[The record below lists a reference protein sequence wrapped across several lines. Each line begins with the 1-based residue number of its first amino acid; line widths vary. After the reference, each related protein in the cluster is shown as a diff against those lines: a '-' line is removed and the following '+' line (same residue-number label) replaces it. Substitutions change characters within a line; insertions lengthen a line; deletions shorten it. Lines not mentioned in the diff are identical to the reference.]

1 MKNTKILLLE
11 AIHPIAV
18 KQLKKAGYTDIELL
32 GGSLAEEDLIEKIK
46 DVNYIGIRSRT
57 QLNKKVLAAAKNLK
71 AIACFCIGTNQVDLE
86 EAQKLGIPVFNAPFS
101 NTRSVAEIAIAS
113 TIHLMRGTFEK
124 STVAHRGGWMKSAEN
139 SYEVRAKNLGIVG
152 YGNIGAQLSVI
163 ASALGMHVY
172 YYDIENKLAHG
183 NAEAVDTLEELLEI
197 SDIVTLHVPETAQT
211 KNMMNKETFA
221 HMKDG
226 SFFINYARGTVV
238 DIDALAEAMDSGKI
252 LGAAIDVFPKEPK
265 SKEDEFQSPL
275 RGRDNVIITPHVG
288 GSTLEAQVNIGN
300 EVSEKIRKYDQ
311 EGTTQWSVNFPE
323 VQLPIQENTHR
334 ILHIHQNT
342 PGIMTKINEI
352 LSSHDINVAGQYLQT
367 KENTGYVVIDTDGEI
382 STKIA
387 DELKNITGTLKVR
400 ILK

>member
-1 MKNTKILLLE
+1 MENTKILLLE
-11 AIHPIAV
+11 GIHQVAV
-18 KQLKKAGYTDIELL
+18 DQLKKAGYTNIELL
-32 GGSLAEEDLIEKIK
+32 PKSLPENELIEKIK
-46 DVNYIGIRSRT
+46 DVNFIGIRSRT
-57 QLNKKVLAAAKNLK
+57 QLNKKVLAAAKNLR
-71 AIACFCIGTNQVDLE
+71 AIACFCIGTNQVDLI

-139 SYEVRAKNLGIVG
+139 SYEVRTKKMGIVG

-172 YYDIENKLAHG
+172 YYDVENKLAHG
-183 NAEAVDTLEELLEI
+183 NARAVDTLEELLAI
-197 SDIVTLHVPETAQT
+197 SDVVTLHVPETPQT

-221 HMKDG
+221 QMKDG

-238 DIDALAEAMDSGKI
+238 DIDALAEAMDSGKV

-265 SKEDEFQSPL
+265 SKEEEFESPL

-300 EVSEKIRKYDQ
+300 EVAEKIRKYDQ

-323 VQLPIQENTHR
+323 VQLPVQANTHR
-334 ILHIHQNT
+334 ILHIHQNR
-342 PGIMTKINEI
+342 PGVMTRINEI
-352 LSSHDINVAGQYLQT
+352 LSSHEVNVAGQYLQT
-367 KENTGYVVIDTDGEI
+367 KENTGYVVIDTDGNLTDEI
-382 STKIA
+382 RN
-387 DELKNITGTLKVR
+387 ELKAIEGTLTVR
-400 ILK
+400 FLK